1 MTGLWVPAPAK
12 INLFLNI
19 TGRRADGYHELQTAF
34 QLLSF
39 GDLLHFTPLLGKNIS
54 LGGDHCDVEPEQN
67 LVFRAATALRQKA
80 ETDNRQQF
88 ICGVNIDIHKRL
100 PSGGGVGGGSS
111 DAASTLL
118 ALNRLWRTAYNL
130 EQLAELGLSL
140 GADVPVFI
148 GGHSCWAEGV
158 GERMQPMRLRD
169 GVFLVLKPPCH
180 ISTAEIFSSTRLT
193 RNHSP
198 ITIPRFLEQGAPNV
212 CEDVVKNLYPE
223 VAQGLSWLSKYSPA
237 QLTGTGACIFAHFP
251 TVQSAQQVLAQ
262 RPNGFDGFI
271 AAAMNRS
278 TAHQM
283 LSLS

>member
-1 MTGLWVPAPAK
+1 MNGLWVPAPAK

-39 GDLLHFTPLLGKNIS
+39 GDLLHITPTKDNNIE
-54 LGGDHCDVEPEQN
+54 LGGDHCDVAPEQN
-67 LVFRAATALRQKA
+67 LVYRAALALKQKA
-80 ETDNRQQF
+80 EAEQRDPC
-88 ICGVNIDIHKRL
+88 IGGVDINIHKRL

-118 ALNRLWRTAYNL
+118 ALNRLWQTGYSL
-130 EQLAELGLSL
+130 QQLAQLGLSL

-148 GGHSCWAEGV
+148 AGHSCWAEGV
-158 GERMQPMRLRD
+158 GEKIQPLRLRD
-169 GVFLVLKPPCH
+169 GVFLVIKPPCH
-180 ISTAEIFSSTRLT
+180 ISTAEIFSSPRLT

-251 TVQSAQQVLAQ
+251 TVQAAQQVLAQ
-262 RPNGFDGFI
+262 RPDGFDGFV
-271 AAAMNRS
+271 ATAMNRS

-283 LSLS
+283 LGLS

>member
-1 MTGLWVPAPAK
+1 MSGLWVPAPAK

-39 GDLLHFTPLLGKNIS
+39 GDLLHIAPATHHQITLLG
-54 LGGDHCDVEPEQN
+54 DDCDIEVEQN
-67 LVFRAATALRQKA
+67 LVYRAAQALREQAINDK
-80 ETDNRQQF
+80 RGRH
-88 ICGVNIDIHKRL
+88 IGGVDIQIHKRL
-100 PSGGGVGGGSS
+100 PAGGGVGGGSS

-118 ALNRLWRTAYNL
+118 ALNTLWHTAYTL
-130 EQLAELGLSL
+130 TELAQLGLSL

-148 GGHSCWAEGV
+148 GGRSCWAEGV
-158 GERMQPMRLRD
+158 GEKIQPMPLQK
-169 GVFLVLKPPCH
+169 GVFLVIKPPCH
-180 ISTAEIFSSTRLT
+180 VATAEIFSDPRLT

-223 VAQGLSWLSKYSPA
+223 VAEALNWLSEFSPA
-237 QLTGTGACIFAHFP
+237 QLTGTGACVFAHFP
-251 TVQSAQQVLAQ
+251 DVQTAQQVLAQ
-262 RPNGFDGFI
+262 RPDGCDGFI
-271 AAAMNRS
+271 AAAMDKS

-283 LSLS
+283 LGLS

>member
-1 MTGLWVPAPAK
+1 MKGLWVPAPAK

-19 TGRRADGYHELQTAF
+19 TGRRQDGYHELQTAF

-39 GDLLHFTPLLGKNIS
+39 GDLLHIAPTNNNDIV
-54 LGGDHCDVEPEQN
+54 LGGDDCDVPLEQN
-67 LVFRAATALRQKA
+67 LVYRAAIALRQKA
-80 ETDNRQQF
+80 EADNRHRH
-88 ICGVNIDIHKRL
+88 ICGVLIDIHKRL

-118 ALNRLWRTAYNL
+118 ALNTLWELHYTLN
-130 EQLAELGLSL
+130 ELAELSLSL
-140 GADVPVFI
+140 GADVPVFVH
-148 GGHSCWAEGV
+148 GQSCWAEGV
-158 GERMQPMRLRD
+158 GEKIQPLRLRQ
-169 GVFLVLKPPCH
+169 GVFIVIKPPCH
-180 ISTAEIFSSTRLT
+180 VGTAEIFSSPRLT

-223 VAQGLSWLSKYSPA
+223 VAEALNWLSAFSPA
-237 QLTGTGACIFAHFP
+237 QLTGTGACVFAHFP
-251 TVQSAQQVLAQ
+251 NVQTAQQVLAQ

-271 AAAMNRS
+271 AAAMDKS

-283 LSLS
+283 LGLS